1 MHNAHIINY
10 LSISQF
16 IMVFNWKKI
25 KEILIQRKG
34 LGTIA
39 SSDILGSAITA
50 IFWFFLAS
58 VIKPDEYGEIFYIIS
73 IASIAFSLSNV
84 GTENNTIVFT
94 AKRKN
99 LEPTLTTI
107 SLLFGT
113 VSSLVLIIIF
123 YQTDIIILLFG
134 YIINSLSLGY
144 LIGRRFYSK
153 YGIFL
158 LLQKILTVILGVS
171 FFYLFGADG
180 IISALGISYFGSLIV
195 VINYYRKTPLNFQ
208 GFKKNLPFILHNYS
222 LKAIGMFKGNVDKLI
237 IVPLIGFSFLGNYA
251 LALQFVAVL
260 SIGNAFFSKY
270 LLTNDSRDVPNRILK
285 KYYMLLNICVA
296 ISASISLPIVVP
308 YFFPEFTD
316 ISILGIMC
324 LAVIPIGIITV
335 QTSELLGHEMGKPNV
350 IGAIIAS
357 TIAILGMLLLVPLIG
372 ATGAAIVFLLS
383 PTGQAAYLTFYV
395 RKWKKNMEL

>member
-10 LSISQF
+10 LPISQF

-34 LGTIA
+34 LATIA
-39 SSDILGSAITA
+39 SSDILGSAITT

-158 LLQKILTVILGVS
+158 LSQKILTVILGVS

-180 IISALGISYFGSLIV
+180 IISALGISYFGFLII

-222 LKAIGMFKGNVDKLI
+222 LKAIGIFKGNVDKLI

-260 SIGNAFFSKY
+260 SIGNSFFSKY
-270 LLTNDSRDVPNRILK
+270 LLTHDSRDVPNKTLK
-285 KYYMLLNICVA
+285 KYYILLNICVA

-316 ISILGIMC
+316 INILGIMC
-324 LAVIPIGIITV
+324 LTVIPIGITTV
-335 QTSELLGHEMGKPNV
+335 QTSKLLGHEIGKPNV

-395 RKWKKNMEL
+395 RKWKKNME

>member
-1 MHNAHIINY
+1 
-10 LSISQF
+10 
-16 IMVFNWKKI
+16 MVFNWKKI

-34 LGTIA
+34 LVTIA

-153 YGIFL
+153 YGIFF

-208 GFKKNLPFILHNYS
+208 GFKKNLPFIWQNYS
-222 LKAIGMFKGNVDKLI
+222 VKAIGVVKENIDKLL
-237 IVPLIGFSFLGNYA
+237 IVPLIGFSYLGNYA

-260 SIGNAFFSKY
+260 SVGNGFFGKY
-270 LLTNDSRDVPNRILK
+270 FLTHDSRDVSNKKLK
-285 KYYMLLNICVA
+285 KYYILSNICIAVL
-296 ISASISLPIVVP
+296 ASISLPIVVP

-316 ISILGIMC
+316 LSILGIMS
-324 LAVIPIGIITV
+324 LAIIPTGIIAV
-335 QTSELLGHEMGKPNV
+335 QTSELLGHEMSKPNV
-350 IGAIIAS
+350 IGTLIAS
-357 TIAILGMLLLVPLIG
+357 AILIPGMLLLVPQIG
-372 ATGAAIVFLLS
+372 IMGAAIVFLLS
-383 PTGQAAYLTFYV
+383 PTSQAIYLTLYV
-395 RKWKKNMEL
+395 KRWKKNKQ

>member
-10 LSISQF
+10 LPISQF

-158 LLQKILTVILGVS
+158 LSQKILTVILGVS

-180 IISALGISYFGSLIV
+180 IISALGISYFGFLIV
-195 VINYYRKTPLNFQ
+195 IINYYRKTPLNFQ

-260 SIGNAFFSKY
+260 SIGNSFFSKY
-270 LLTNDSRDVPNRILK
+270 LLTHDSRDVPNKTLK
-285 KYYMLLNICVA
+285 KYYILLNICVA

-372 ATGAAIVFLLS
+372 ATGAAIVFLLT

-395 RKWKKNMEL
+395 RKWKKNME

>member
-10 LSISQF
+10 LPISQF

-158 LLQKILTVILGVS
+158 LSQKILTVILGVS

-180 IISALGISYFGSLIV
+180 IISALGISYFGFLIV
-195 VINYYRKTPLNFQ
+195 IINYYRKTPLNFQ

-222 LKAIGMFKGNVDKLI
+222 LKAIGIFKGNIDKLI

-260 SIGNAFFSKY
+260 SIGNSFFSKY
-270 LLTNDSRDVPNRILK
+270 LLTHDSRDVPNKTLK
-285 KYYMLLNICVA
+285 KYYILLNICVA

-350 IGAIIAS
+350 IGALIAS

-372 ATGAAIVFLLS
+372 GTGAAIVFLLS
-383 PTGQAAYLTFYV
+383 PIGQATYLTFYV
-395 RKWKKNMEL
+395 RKWKKNME

>member
-10 LSISQF
+10 LPISQF

-158 LLQKILTVILGVS
+158 LSQKILTVILGVS

-180 IISALGISYFGSLIV
+180 IISALGISYFGSLII

-222 LKAIGMFKGNVDKLI
+222 LKAIGIFKGNVDKLI

-260 SIGNAFFSKY
+260 SIGNSFFSKY
-270 LLTNDSRDVPNRILK
+270 LLTHDSRDVPNKTLK
-285 KYYMLLNICVA
+285 KYYILLNICVA

-350 IGAIIAS
+350 IGALIAS

-372 ATGAAIVFLLS
+372 GTGAAIVFLLS
-383 PTGQAAYLTFYV
+383 PIGQATYLTFYV
-395 RKWKKNMEL
+395 RKWKKNME

>member
-1 MHNAHIINY
+1 
-10 LSISQF
+10 
-16 IMVFNWKKI
+16 MVFSWKKI

-34 LGTIA
+34 LVTIA

-153 YGIFL
+153 YGIFF

-222 LKAIGMFKGNVDKLI
+222 LKAIGIFKGNVDKLI

-260 SIGNAFFSKY
+260 SIGNTFFSKY
-270 LLTNDSRDVPNRILK
+270 FLTNDSRDVSNRILK

-316 ISILGIMC
+316 INILLGIMC
-324 LAVIPIGIITV
+324 LTVIPIGITTV
-335 QTSELLGHEMGKPNV
+335 QTSKLLGHEIGKPNV

-383 PTGQAAYLTFYV
+383 HTGQAVYLTLYV
-395 RKWKKNMEL
+395 KRWEKNKQ

>member
-10 LSISQF
+10 LPISQF

-158 LLQKILTVILGVS
+158 LSQKILTVILGVS

-180 IISALGISYFGSLIV
+180 IISALGISYFGSLII

-222 LKAIGMFKGNVDKLI
+222 LKAIGIFKGNVDKLI

-260 SIGNAFFSKY
+260 SIGNSFFSKY
-270 LLTNDSRDVPNRILK
+270 LLTHDSRDVPNKTLK
-285 KYYMLLNICVA
+285 KYYILLNICVA

-372 ATGAAIVFLLS
+372 ATGAAIVFLLT

-395 RKWKKNMEL
+395 RKWKKNME

>member
-10 LSISQF
+10 LPISQF

-158 LLQKILTVILGVS
+158 LSQKILTVILGVS

-180 IISALGISYFGSLIV
+180 IISALGISYFGFLII

-222 LKAIGMFKGNVDKLI
+222 LKAIGIFKGNVDKLI

-260 SIGNAFFSKY
+260 SIGNSFFSKY
-270 LLTNDSRDVPNRILK
+270 LLTHDSRDVPNKTLK
-285 KYYMLLNICVA
+285 KYYILLNICVA

-350 IGAIIAS
+350 IGALIAS

-372 ATGAAIVFLLS
+372 GTGAAIVFLLS
-383 PTGQAAYLTFYV
+383 PIGQATYLTFYV
-395 RKWKKNMEL
+395 RKWKKNME

>member
-10 LSISQF
+10 LPISQF

-84 GTENNTIVFT
+84 GTENNTIVFS

-158 LLQKILTVILGVS
+158 LSQKILTVILGVS

-180 IISALGISYFGSLIV
+180 IISALGISYFGFLIII
-195 VINYYRKTPLNFQ
+195 INYYRKTPLNFQ

-222 LKAIGMFKGNVDKLI
+222 LKAIGIFKGNVDKLI

-260 SIGNAFFSKY
+260 SIGNSFFSKY
-270 LLTNDSRDVPNRILK
+270 LLTNDSRDVPNKILK
-285 KYYMLLNICVA
+285 KYYILLNICVA

-395 RKWKKNMEL
+395 RKWKKNME

>member
-1 MHNAHIINY
+1 
-10 LSISQF
+10 
-16 IMVFNWKKI
+16 MVFSWKKI

-34 LGTIA
+34 LVTIA
-39 SSDILGSAITA
+39 SSDILGSAITT

-58 VIKPDEYGEIFYIIS
+58 VIKPNEYGEIFYIIS
-73 IASIAFSLSNV
+73 IVSIAFSLSNV

-153 YGIFL
+153 YGTFF

-180 IISALGISYFGSLIV
+180 IISALAISYFGSLIV
-195 VINYYRKTPLNFQ
+195 VISYYRKTPLNFQ

-260 SIGNAFFSKY
+260 SIGNVFFSKY
-270 LLTNDSRDVPNRILK
+270 LLTNESRGVSNRILK

-296 ISASISLPIVVP
+296 ISASISLPIIVP
-308 YFFPEFTD
+308 YLFPEFTD
-316 ISILGIMC
+316 INILGIMS
-324 LAVIPIGIITV
+324 LTIIPIGITTV
-335 QTSELLGHEMGKPNV
+335 QTSKLLGHEIGKPNV

-372 ATGAAIVFLLS
+372 VIGAAIVFLLTH
-383 PTGQAAYLTFYV
+383 TGQAVYLTLYV
-395 RKWKKNMEL
+395 KRWEKNKQ

>member
-1 MHNAHIINY
+1 
-10 LSISQF
+10 
-16 IMVFNWKKI
+16 MVFSWKKI

-34 LGTIA
+34 LVTIA
-39 SSDILGSAITA
+39 SSDILGTAITA

-158 LLQKILTVILGVS
+158 LSQKILTVILGVS

-180 IISALGISYFGSLIV
+180 IISALGISYFGFLIII
-195 VINYYRKTPLNFQ
+195 INYYRKTPLNFQ

-222 LKAIGMFKGNVDKLI
+222 LKAIGIFKGNVDKLI

-260 SIGNAFFSKY
+260 SIGNSFFSKY
-270 LLTNDSRDVPNRILK
+270 LLTNDSRDVPNKILK
-285 KYYMLLNICVA
+285 KYYILLNICVA

-324 LAVIPIGIITV
+324 LAVIPIGIITA

-372 ATGAAIVFLLS
+372 ATGAAIVFLLT

-395 RKWKKNMEL
+395 RKWKKNME

>member
-10 LSISQF
+10 LPISQF

-158 LLQKILTVILGVS
+158 LSQKILTVILGVS

-180 IISALGISYFGSLIV
+180 IISALGISYFGFLII

-222 LKAIGMFKGNVDKLI
+222 LKAIGIFKGNIDKLI

-260 SIGNAFFSKY
+260 SIGNSFFSKY
-270 LLTNDSRDVPNRILK
+270 LLTHDSRDVPNKTLK
-285 KYYMLLNICVA
+285 KYYILLNICVA

-372 ATGAAIVFLLS
+372 ATGAAIVFLLT

-395 RKWKKNMEL
+395 RKWKKNME

>member
-10 LSISQF
+10 LPISQF

-158 LLQKILTVILGVS
+158 LSQKILTVILGVS

-180 IISALGISYFGSLIV
+180 IISALGISYFGFLIII
-195 VINYYRKTPLNFQ
+195 INYYRKTPLNFQ

-222 LKAIGMFKGNVDKLI
+222 LKAIGIFKGNVDKLI

-260 SIGNAFFSKY
+260 SIGNSFFSKY
-270 LLTNDSRDVPNRILK
+270 LLTNDSRDVPNKILK
-285 KYYMLLNICVA
+285 KYYILLNICVA

-308 YFFPEFTD
+308 YFFPQFTD
-316 ISILGIMC
+316 LNILGIMS
-324 LAVIPIGIITV
+324 LAIIPTGIIAV
-335 QTSELLGHEMGKPNV
+335 QTSVLLGHEMGKPNV
-350 IGAIIAS
+350 IGTLIAS
-357 TIAILGMLLLVPLIG
+357 AILIPGMLLLVPQIG
-372 ATGAAIVFLLS
+372 IMGAAIVFVLS
-383 PTGQAAYLTFYV
+383 PTSQAIYLTLYV
-395 RKWKKNMEL
+395 KRWKKNKQ

>member
-10 LSISQF
+10 LPISQF

-158 LLQKILTVILGVS
+158 LSQKILTVILGVS

-180 IISALGISYFGSLIV
+180 IISALGISYFGFLIII
-195 VINYYRKTPLNFQ
+195 INYYRKTPLNFQ

-222 LKAIGMFKGNVDKLI
+222 LKAIGIFKGNVDKLI

-260 SIGNAFFSKY
+260 SIGNSFFSKY
-270 LLTNDSRDVPNRILK
+270 LLTHDSRDVPNKTLK
-285 KYYMLLNICVA
+285 KYYILLNICVA
-296 ISASISLPIVVP
+296 ISASISLPIAVP

-316 ISILGIMC
+316 MSILGIMC

-350 IGAIIAS
+350 IGALIAS

-372 ATGAAIVFLLS
+372 GTGAAIVFLLS
-383 PTGQAAYLTFYV
+383 PIGQATYLTFYV
-395 RKWKKNMEL
+395 RKWKKNME

>member
-10 LSISQF
+10 LPISQF

-158 LLQKILTVILGVS
+158 LSQKILTVILGVS

-180 IISALGISYFGSLIV
+180 IISALGISYFGFLIII
-195 VINYYRKTPLNFQ
+195 INYYRKTPLNFQ

-222 LKAIGMFKGNVDKLI
+222 LKAIGIFKGNVDKLI

-260 SIGNAFFSKY
+260 SIGNSFFSKY
-270 LLTNDSRDVPNRILK
+270 LLTNDSRDVPNKILK
-285 KYYMLLNICVA
+285 KYYILLNICVA

-395 RKWKKNMEL
+395 RKWKKNME

>member
-1 MHNAHIINY
+1 
-10 LSISQF
+10 
-16 IMVFNWKKI
+16 MVFSWKKI

-34 LGTIA
+34 LVTIA
-39 SSDILGSAITA
+39 SSDILGTAITA

-99 LEPTLTTI
+99 LESTLTTI

-158 LLQKILTVILGVS
+158 LSQKILTVILGVS

-180 IISALGISYFGSLIV
+180 IISALGISYFGFLII

-260 SIGNAFFSKY
+260 SIGNSFFSKY
-270 LLTNDSRDVPNRILK
+270 LLTHDSRDVPNKTLK
-285 KYYMLLNICVA
+285 KYYILLNICVA
-296 ISASISLPIVVP
+296 ISASISLPIAVP

-372 ATGAAIVFLLS
+372 ATGAAIVFLLT

-395 RKWKKNMEL
+395 RKWKKNME

>member
-1 MHNAHIINY
+1 
-10 LSISQF
+10 
-16 IMVFNWKKI
+16 MVFSWKKI

-34 LGTIA
+34 LVTIA
-39 SSDILGSAITA
+39 SSDILGSSITA

-99 LEPTLTTI
+99 LESTLTTI

-153 YGIFL
+153 YGTFL

-180 IISALGISYFGSLIV
+180 IISALGISYFGFLIV
-195 VINYYRKTPLNFQ
+195 VVNYYRKTPLNFQ

-222 LKAIGMFKGNVDKLI
+222 LKAIGVFKGNIDKLI

-260 SIGNAFFSKY
+260 SIGNSFFSKY
-270 LLTNDSRDVPNRILK
+270 LLTHDSRDVPNKTLK
-285 KYYMLLNICVA
+285 KYYILLNICVA
-296 ISASISLPIVVP
+296 ISASISLPIAVP

-316 ISILGIMC
+316 INILGIMC

-372 ATGAAIVFLLS
+372 ATGAAIVFLLT

-395 RKWKKNMEL
+395 RKWKKNME

>member
-10 LSISQF
+10 LPISQF

-158 LLQKILTVILGVS
+158 LSQKILTVILGVS

-180 IISALGISYFGSLIV
+180 IISALGISYFGFLIV
-195 VINYYRKTPLNFQ
+195 IINYYRKTPLNFQ

-222 LKAIGMFKGNVDKLI
+222 LKAIGIFKGNIDKLI

-260 SIGNAFFSKY
+260 SIGNSFFSKY
-270 LLTNDSRDVPNRILK
+270 LLTHDSRDVPNKTLK
-285 KYYMLLNICVA
+285 KYYILLNICVA
-296 ISASISLPIVVP
+296 ISASISLPIAVP

-316 ISILGIMC
+316 MSILGIMC

-350 IGAIIAS
+350 IGALIAS

-372 ATGAAIVFLLS
+372 GTGAAIVFLLS
-383 PTGQAAYLTFYV
+383 PIGQATYLTFYV
-395 RKWKKNMEL
+395 RKWKKNME

>member
-1 MHNAHIINY
+1 
-10 LSISQF
+10 
-16 IMVFNWKKI
+16 MVFSWKKI

-34 LGTIA
+34 LVTIA
-39 SSDILGSAITA
+39 SSDILGTAITA

-153 YGIFL
+153 YGTFL

-180 IISALGISYFGSLIV
+180 IISALGISYFGFLIII
-195 VINYYRKTPLNFQ
+195 INYYRKTPLNFQ

-222 LKAIGMFKGNVDKLI
+222 LKAIGIFKGNVDKLI

-260 SIGNAFFSKY
+260 SIGNSFFSKY
-270 LLTNDSRDVPNRILK
+270 LLTHDSRDVPNKTLK
-285 KYYMLLNICVA
+285 KYYILLNICVA
-296 ISASISLPIVVP
+296 ISASISLPIAVP

-316 ISILGIMC
+316 MSILGIMC

-350 IGAIIAS
+350 IGALIAS

-372 ATGAAIVFLLS
+372 GTGAAIVFLLS
-383 PTGQAAYLTFYV
+383 PIGQATYLTFYV
-395 RKWKKNMEL
+395 RKWKKNME

>member
-1 MHNAHIINY
+1 
-10 LSISQF
+10 
-16 IMVFNWKKI
+16 MVFSWKKI

-34 LGTIA
+34 LVTIA

-158 LLQKILTVILGVS
+158 LSQKILTVILGVS

-180 IISALGISYFGSLIV
+180 IISALGISYFGFLIV

-260 SIGNAFFSKY
+260 SIGNSFFSKY
-270 LLTNDSRDVPNRILK
+270 LLTNDSRDIPNKILK
-285 KYYMLLNICVA
+285 KYYILLNICVA
-296 ISASISLPIVVP
+296 ILASISLPIVVP

-395 RKWKKNMEL
+395 RKWKKNME

>member
-10 LSISQF
+10 LPISQF

-158 LLQKILTVILGVS
+158 LSQKILTVILGVS

-180 IISALGISYFGSLIV
+180 IISALGISYFGFLIII
-195 VINYYRKTPLNFQ
+195 INYYRKTPLNFQ

-222 LKAIGMFKGNVDKLI
+222 LKAIGIFKGNVDKLI

-260 SIGNAFFSKY
+260 SIGNSFFSKY
-270 LLTNDSRDVPNRILK
+270 LLTHDSRDVPNKTLK
-285 KYYMLLNICVA
+285 KYYILLNICVA

-395 RKWKKNMEL
+395 RKWKKNME

>member
-10 LSISQF
+10 LPISQF

-158 LLQKILTVILGVS
+158 LSQKILTVILGVS

-180 IISALGISYFGSLIV
+180 IISALGISYFGSLII

-222 LKAIGMFKGNVDKLI
+222 LKAIGIFKGNIDKLI

-260 SIGNAFFSKY
+260 SIGNSFFSKY
-270 LLTNDSRDVPNRILK
+270 LLTHDSRDVPNKTLK
-285 KYYMLLNICVA
+285 KYYILLNICVA

-372 ATGAAIVFLLS
+372 ATGAAIVFLLT

-395 RKWKKNMEL
+395 RKWKKNME

>member
-1 MHNAHIINY
+1 
-10 LSISQF
+10 
-16 IMVFNWKKI
+16 MVFSWKKI

-34 LGTIA
+34 LVTIA
-39 SSDILGSAITA
+39 SSDILGTAITA

-158 LLQKILTVILGVS
+158 LSQKILTVILGVS

-180 IISALGISYFGSLIV
+180 IISALGISYFGSLII

-260 SIGNAFFSKY
+260 SIGNSFFSKY
-270 LLTNDSRDVPNRILK
+270 LLTHDSRDVPNKTLK
-285 KYYMLLNICVA
+285 KYYILLNICVA
-296 ISASISLPIVVP
+296 ISASISLPIAVP

-350 IGAIIAS
+350 IGALIAS

-372 ATGAAIVFLLS
+372 ATGAAIVFLLT

-395 RKWKKNMEL
+395 RKWKKNME

>member
-10 LSISQF
+10 LPISQF

-158 LLQKILTVILGVS
+158 LSQKILTVILGVS

-180 IISALGISYFGSLIV
+180 IISALGISYFGFLIII
-195 VINYYRKTPLNFQ
+195 INYYRKTPLNFQ

-222 LKAIGMFKGNVDKLI
+222 LKAIGIFKGNVDKLI

-260 SIGNAFFSKY
+260 SIGNSFFSKY
-270 LLTNDSRDVPNRILK
+270 LLTNDSRDVPNKILK
-285 KYYMLLNICVA
+285 KYYILLNICVA

-372 ATGAAIVFLLS
+372 ATGAAIVFLLT

-395 RKWKKNMEL
+395 RKWKKNME

>member
-10 LSISQF
+10 LPISQF

-158 LLQKILTVILGVS
+158 LSQKILTVILGVS

-180 IISALGISYFGSLIV
+180 IISALGISYFGFLII

-222 LKAIGMFKGNVDKLI
+222 LKAIGIFKGNVDKLI

-260 SIGNAFFSKY
+260 SIGNSFFSKY
-270 LLTNDSRDVPNRILK
+270 LLTHDSRDVPNKTLK
-285 KYYMLLNICVA
+285 KYYILLNICVA

-372 ATGAAIVFLLS
+372 ATGAAIVFLLT

-395 RKWKKNMEL
+395 RKWKKNME

>member
-10 LSISQF
+10 LPISQF

-158 LLQKILTVILGVS
+158 LSQKILTVILGVS

-180 IISALGISYFGSLIV
+180 IISALGISYFGFLIII
-195 VINYYRKTPLNFQ
+195 INYYRKTPLNFQ

-222 LKAIGMFKGNVDKLI
+222 LKAIGIFKGNVDKLI

-260 SIGNAFFSKY
+260 SIGNSFFSKY
-270 LLTNDSRDVPNRILK
+270 LLTNDSRNIPNKILK
-285 KYYMLLNICVA
+285 KYYILLNICVA

-395 RKWKKNMEL
+395 RKWKKNME

>member
-10 LSISQF
+10 LPISQF

-158 LLQKILTVILGVS
+158 LSQKILTVILGVS

-180 IISALGISYFGSLIV
+180 IISALGISYFGFLII

-270 LLTNDSRDVPNRILK
+270 LLTNDSRDIPNKILK
-285 KYYMLLNICVA
+285 KYYILLNICVA

-372 ATGAAIVFLLS
+372 ATGAAIVFLLT

-395 RKWKKNMEL
+395 RKWKKNME

>member
-1 MHNAHIINY
+1 
-10 LSISQF
+10 
-16 IMVFNWKKI
+16 MVFSWKKI

-34 LGTIA
+34 LVTIA
-39 SSDILGSAITA
+39 SSDILGTAITA

-153 YGIFL
+153 YGIFF

-180 IISALGISYFGSLIV
+180 IISALGISYFGFLIII
-195 VINYYRKTPLNFQ
+195 INYYRKTPLNFQ

-222 LKAIGMFKGNVDKLI
+222 LKAIGIFKGNVDKLI

-260 SIGNAFFSKY
+260 SIGNSFFSKY
-270 LLTNDSRDVPNRILK
+270 LLTHDSRDVPNKTLK
-285 KYYMLLNICVA
+285 KYYILLNICVA

-372 ATGAAIVFLLS
+372 ATGAAIVFLLT

-395 RKWKKNMEL
+395 RKWKKNME

>member
-10 LSISQF
+10 LPISQF

-158 LLQKILTVILGVS
+158 LSQKILTVILGVS

-180 IISALGISYFGSLIV
+180 IISALGISYFGFLIII
-195 VINYYRKTPLNFQ
+195 INYYRKTPLNFQ

-222 LKAIGMFKGNVDKLI
+222 LKAIGIFKGNIDKLI

-260 SIGNAFFSKY
+260 SIGNSFFSKY
-270 LLTNDSRDVPNRILK
+270 LLTHDSRDVPNKTLK
-285 KYYMLLNICVA
+285 KYYILLNICVA

-372 ATGAAIVFLLS
+372 ATGAAIVFLLT

-395 RKWKKNMEL
+395 RKWKKNME

>member
-1 MHNAHIINY
+1 
-10 LSISQF
+10 
-16 IMVFNWKKI
+16 MVFSWKKI

-158 LLQKILTVILGVS
+158 LSQKILTVILGVS

-180 IISALGISYFGSLIV
+180 IISALAISYFGSLIV
-195 VINYYRKTPLNFQ
+195 VISYYRKTPLNFQ

-222 LKAIGMFKGNVDKLI
+222 LKAIGIFKGNIDKLI

-260 SIGNAFFSKY
+260 SLGNAFFSKY
-270 LLTNDSRDVPNRILK
+270 LLTNESRDVSNRILK

-296 ISASISLPIVVP
+296 ISASISLPIIVP
-308 YFFPEFTD
+308 YLFPEFTD
-316 ISILGIMC
+316 INILGIMS
-324 LAVIPIGIITV
+324 LTIIPMGITTL
-335 QTSELLGHEMGKPNV
+335 QTSKLLGHEIGKPNV

-372 ATGAAIVFLLS
+372 VIGAAIVFLLTH
-383 PTGQAAYLTFYV
+383 TGQAVYLTLYV
-395 RKWKKNMEL
+395 KRWEKNKQ

>member
-10 LSISQF
+10 LPISQF

-73 IASIAFSLSNV
+73 IVSIAFSLSNV

-158 LLQKILTVILGVS
+158 LSQKILTVILGVS

-180 IISALGISYFGSLIV
+180 IISALGISYFGFLIII
-195 VINYYRKTPLNFQ
+195 INYYRKTPLNFQ

-222 LKAIGMFKGNVDKLI
+222 LKAIGIFKGNVDKLI

-260 SIGNAFFSKY
+260 SIGNSFFSKY
-270 LLTNDSRDVPNRILK
+270 LLTHDSRDVPNKTLK
-285 KYYMLLNICVA
+285 KYYILLNICVA
-296 ISASISLPIVVP
+296 ISASISLPIAVP

-316 ISILGIMC
+316 MSILGIMC

-350 IGAIIAS
+350 IGALIAS

-372 ATGAAIVFLLS
+372 GTGAAIVFLLS
-383 PTGQAAYLTFYV
+383 PIGQATYLTFYV
-395 RKWKKNMEL
+395 RKWKKNME

>member
-10 LSISQF
+10 LPISQF

-99 LEPTLTTI
+99 LESTLTTI

-158 LLQKILTVILGVS
+158 LSQKILTVILGVS

-180 IISALGISYFGSLIV
+180 IISALGISYFGFLII

-222 LKAIGMFKGNVDKLI
+222 LKAIGIFKGNIDKLI

-260 SIGNAFFSKY
+260 SIGNSFFSKY
-270 LLTNDSRDVPNRILK
+270 LLTHDSRDVPNKTLK
-285 KYYMLLNICVA
+285 KYYILLNICVA

-372 ATGAAIVFLLS
+372 ATGAAIVFLLT

-395 RKWKKNMEL
+395 RKWKKNME

>member
-10 LSISQF
+10 LPISQF

-158 LLQKILTVILGVS
+158 LSQKILTVILGVS

-180 IISALGISYFGSLIV
+180 IISALGISYFGFLIII
-195 VINYYRKTPLNFQ
+195 INYYRKTPLNFQ

-222 LKAIGMFKGNVDKLI
+222 LKAIGIFKGNVDKLI

-260 SIGNAFFSKY
+260 SIGNSFFSKY
-270 LLTNDSRDVPNRILK
+270 LLTNDSRDVPNKILK

-395 RKWKKNMEL
+395 RKWKKNME

>member
-10 LSISQF
+10 LPISQF

-158 LLQKILTVILGVS
+158 LSQKILTVILGVS

-180 IISALGISYFGSLIV
+180 IISALGISYFGFLIII
-195 VINYYRKTPLNFQ
+195 INYYRKTPLNFQ

-222 LKAIGMFKGNVDKLI
+222 LKAIGIFKGNVDKLI

-260 SIGNAFFSKY
+260 SIGNSFFSKY
-270 LLTNDSRDVPNRILK
+270 LLTHDSRDVPNKTLK
-285 KYYMLLNICVA
+285 KYYILLNICVA

-372 ATGAAIVFLLS
+372 ATGAAIVFLLT

-395 RKWKKNMEL
+395 RKWKKNME

>member
-10 LSISQF
+10 LPISQF

-99 LEPTLTTI
+99 LESTLTTI

-158 LLQKILTVILGVS
+158 LSQKILTVILGVS

-180 IISALGISYFGSLIV
+180 IISALAISYFGSLIV
-195 VINYYRKTPLNFQ
+195 VISYYRKTPLNFQ

-222 LKAIGMFKGNVDKLI
+222 LKAIGVFKGNIDKLI

-270 LLTNDSRDVPNRILK
+270 LLTNESRDVSNRILK

-296 ISASISLPIVVP
+296 ISASISLPIIVP
-308 YFFPEFTD
+308 YLFPEFTD
-316 ISILGIMC
+316 INILGIMC
-324 LAVIPIGIITV
+324 LTVIPIGITTV
-335 QTSELLGHEMGKPNV
+335 QTSKLLGHEIGKPNV

-372 ATGAAIVFLLS
+372 AIGAAIVFLLTH
-383 PTGQAAYLTFYV
+383 TGQAVYLTLYV
-395 RKWKKNMEL
+395 KRWKKNKQ

>member
-10 LSISQF
+10 LPISQF

-158 LLQKILTVILGVS
+158 LSQKILTVILGVS

-180 IISALGISYFGSLIV
+180 IISALGISYFGFLIV

-222 LKAIGMFKGNVDKLI
+222 LKAIGIFKGNIDKLI

-270 LLTNDSRDVPNRILK
+270 LLTNESRDVSNRILK

-296 ISASISLPIVVP
+296 ISASISLPIAVP

-316 ISILGIMC
+316 INILGIMC

-372 ATGAAIVFLLS
+372 ATGAAIVFLLA

-395 RKWKKNMEL
+395 RKWKKNME

>member
-10 LSISQF
+10 LPISQF

-73 IASIAFSLSNV
+73 IASIAFSISNV

-158 LLQKILTVILGVS
+158 LSQKILTVILGVS

-180 IISALGISYFGSLIV
+180 IISALGISYFGFLIII
-195 VINYYRKTPLNFQ
+195 INYYRKTPLNFQ

-222 LKAIGMFKGNVDKLI
+222 LKAIGIFKGNVDKLI

-260 SIGNAFFSKY
+260 SIGNSFFSKY
-270 LLTNDSRDVPNRILK
+270 LLTHDSRDVPNKILK
-285 KYYMLLNICVA
+285 KYYILLNICVA

-335 QTSELLGHEMGKPNV
+335 QMSELLGHEMGKPNV

-357 TIAILGMLLLVPLIG
+357 TIAILGMLLLVPMIG

-395 RKWKKNMEL
+395 RKWKKNMK